1 MDVEVIEHAIEVGT
15 WCAVVLHLS
24 SSTFRV
30 LMGQVHQDRLLSQI
44 ALFVLLAKGVIVVAV
59 SIYVVR
65 IQLETV
71 LLGLDLEV
79 PATCGIWITLTR
91 SIPIRLDLRVDKG
104 SIQKILDLVPKNRR
118 ELHHTIPNHHSL
130 EVYGRGSV
138 QIIPIDQH
146 SEVRNVLASI

>member
-1 MDVEVIEHAIEVGT
+1 M
-15 WCAVVLHLS
+15 
-24 SSTFRV
+24 
-30 LMGQVHQDRLLSQI
+30 
-44 ALFVLLAKGVIVVAV
+44 LAKGVIVVAV

-65 IQLETV
+65 VQLETV

-104 SIQKILDLVPKNRR
+104 PVQKILDLVPKNRR
-118 ELHHTIPNHHSL
+118 ELHHTIANHHSL